1 MDPGVILSMAD
12 GAPHEQISR
21 LESRIEELG
30 EAVERCRKIAIAAR
44 TAIIAGGVLLLAVL
58 LGLIRADGLLLMLA
72 AILSIGGI
80 VLYGSNDT
88 TAKQLAAGIDE
99 AERLRAELIGQI
111 ELTLVPEPS
120 KLLH

>member
-1 MDPGVILSMAD
+1 MTLADPHD
-12 GAPHEQISR
+12 QISR
-21 LESRIEELG
+21 LESEIERLA
-30 EAVERCRKIAIAAR
+30 EAVERCRKITIAAR
-44 TAIIAGGVLLLAVL
+44 TAILAGGVLLAAIL

-72 AILSIGGI
+72 AILGIGGF

-88 TAKQLAAGIDE
+88 TAKQLAARIDE
-99 AERLRAELIGQI
+99 AERLRAGLIGQI

>member
-1 MDPGVILSMAD
+1 MDSSVILSMGDAT
-12 GAPHEQISR
+12 PHEQISR
-21 LESRIEELG
+21 LESRIEKLA

-44 TAIIAGGVLLLAVL
+44 IAILAGGVLLAAILV
-58 LGLIRADGLLLMLA
+58 GLVRADGLLLILV
-72 AILSIGGI
+72 AILAIGGF

-88 TAKQLAAGIDE
+88 TAKQLAARIDE
-99 AERLRAELIGQI
+99 AERLRAGLIGQI